1 MANHA
6 TESTKSIVE
15 GLLALALRWL
25 RVHLLKHGEGGECDL
40 GLQQGSANF
49 FSKEPE
55 SKYFRLV
62 SQTVSAATI
71 QSCNCRTKADGDM

>member
-6 TESTKSIVE
+6 TESTKSVVE

-25 RVHLLKHGEGGECDL
+25 RVDLLKHGEGGECDL
-40 GLQQGSANF
+40 GLQQGSAHF

-55 SKYFRLV
+55 SKYFRLFW
-62 SQTVSAATI
+62 TVSAIVVQKQAQTL
-71 QSCNCRTKADGDM
+71 QK

>member
-6 TESTKSIVE
+6 TESTKSIAE

-25 RVHLLKHGEGGECDL
+25 RVDLLKNGGEKCDL

-49 FSKEPE
+49 FNKEPE

-62 SQTVSAATI
+62 NQTVSVATI
-71 QSCNCRTKADGDM
+71 QSCSCRTKANIDNM